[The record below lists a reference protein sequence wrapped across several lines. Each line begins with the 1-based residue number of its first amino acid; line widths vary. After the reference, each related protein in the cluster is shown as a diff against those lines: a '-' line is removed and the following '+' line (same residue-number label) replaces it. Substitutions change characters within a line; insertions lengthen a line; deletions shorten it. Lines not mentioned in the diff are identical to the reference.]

1 MGFTLRELWERRYTT
16 FVTGFYFERIL
27 ASSRILCFFYFE
39 STWREKDT
47 PLELWCLES
56 GTCLFDVS
64 SYRPPP
70 KIYLAQRSEILQGL
84 NVSEVLAHWPS
95 RSNKTLMVPQ
105 GDIAAA
111 WHYALCLFSQ
121 PKHTHTHIYIYI
133 HIVYKPIQVSNL
145 TILQN
150 SVFWMNG
157 THVKISGSV
166 VRQPLPWWMV
176 HLENENVLV
185 AKGKDCVLCC
195 VENSWTARALYAIGY
210 CQCLHGDILVCS
222 EYRRLALCWWPI
234 WRMLKPMTQSGLT

>member
-1 MGFTLRELWERRYTT
+1 MCCQTVLLWHKFESNGISCEWVLLWGNFESEDILLLSQDFTLRGFLRAVEY
-16 FVTGFYFERIL
+16 FV
-27 ASSRILCFFYFE
+27 FFYFE

-133 HIVYKPIQVSNL
+133 LFTNLFKSPTSPYFKIVC
-145 TILQN
+145 
-150 SVFWMNG
+150 FGWMGRMWKYQGQLFANPCHG
-157 THVKISGSV
+157 EWYIS
-166 VRQPLPWWMV
+166 
-176 HLENENVLV
+176 
-185 AKGKDCVLCC
+185 KTK
-195 VENSWTARALYAIGY
+195 TF
-210 CQCLHGDILVCS
+210 
-222 EYRRLALCWWPI
+222 WWPKAKI
-234 WRMLKPMTQSGLT
+234 ACYVAWRTAELQERSMQLVIVNVCMGTF